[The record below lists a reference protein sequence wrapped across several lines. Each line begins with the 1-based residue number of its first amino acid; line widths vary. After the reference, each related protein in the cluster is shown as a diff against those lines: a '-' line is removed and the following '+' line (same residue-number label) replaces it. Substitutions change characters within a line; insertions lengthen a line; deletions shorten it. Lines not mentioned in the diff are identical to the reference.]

1 MLVTDADY
9 GNIGCVKTCKIS
21 NLWVRISEK
30 FEVFKVFQT
39 MNSMSEPK
47 PSLKIRTANAI
58 FWISLGIFRD
68 YGQKIFLF
76 RDKTFLYFKIES

>member
-21 NLWVRISEK
+21 NLWVKKIISEK
-30 FEVFKVFQT
+30 CEVFKVFQT

-47 PSLKIRTANAI
+47 PSLKIRRANTI
-58 FWISLGIFRD
+58 FWIYLG
-68 YGQKIFLF
+68 
-76 RDKTFLYFKIES
+76 SMA